1 MCFIASPDANTF
13 ESEFEIPRLR
23 SE

>member
-1 MCFIASPDANTF
+1 MCLIASPDANTF
-13 ESEFEIPRLR
+13 ESEFEISRLR